1 MIQDSTIK
9 TYYLKRGQTKHL
21 CLCSLFLVLCSFFSA
36 CTEDTTCRKDMAVNM
51 VVTLQADSLNEK
63 QHNVRYTSWDSITVQ
78 IVGENTILW
87 DNKKGV
93 KQLPLFLH
101 PTSQA
106 PNLPETETNSV
117 ITAFTMTYHLQTDTL
132 YVEHTPRQYFVS
144 LACGC
149 AIYHTILNAWSSDHR
164 VDSVQIINANVE
176 NAVQENLRIHLH
188 E

>member
-1 MIQDSTIK
+1 M
-9 TYYLKRGQTKHL
+9 KHL
-21 CLCSLFLVLCSFFSA
+21 TLHITSFIAMVFLIAA
-36 CTEDTTCRKDMAVNM
+36 CTSETTCHKDMTVNM
-51 VVTLQADSLNEK
+51 AVTLQADSLNEK

-101 PTSQA
+101 PTSQD
-106 PNLPETETNSV
+106 PNLPETETSSV
-117 ITAFTMTYHLQTDTL
+117 ITAFAMTYHLQTDTL
-132 YVEHTPRQYFVS
+132 YVKHTPRQYFVS

-149 AIYHTILNAWSSDHR
+149 AIYHTILNAWSSDPR

>member
-1 MIQDSTIK
+1 M
-9 TYYLKRGQTKHL
+9 KHL
-21 CLCSLFLVLCSFFSA
+21 TLHITSFIAMVFLIAA
-36 CTEDTTCRKDMAVNM
+36 CTSETTCHKDMTVNM

-87 DNKKGV
+87 NNKKGV

-101 PTSQA
+101 PTSQD
-106 PNLPETETNSV
+106 PNLPEIETSSV
-117 ITAFTMTYHLQTDTL
+117 ITAFAMTYHLQTATL

-149 AIYHTILNAWSSDHR
+149 AIYHTILNAWSSDPR

>member
-1 MIQDSTIK
+1 M
-9 TYYLKRGQTKHL
+9 KHL
-21 CLCSLFLVLCSFFSA
+21 TLHITSFIAMVFLIAA
-36 CTEDTTCRKDMAVNM
+36 CTSETTCHKDMTVNM

-87 DNKKGV
+87 NNKKGV

-101 PTSQA
+101 PTSQD
-106 PNLPETETNSV
+106 PNLPEIETSSV
-117 ITAFTMTYHLQTDTL
+117 ITAFAMTYHLQTDTL

-149 AIYHTILNAWSSDHR
+149 AIYHTILNAWSSDPR

>member
-1 MIQDSTIK
+1 M
-9 TYYLKRGQTKHL
+9 KHL
-21 CLCSLFLVLCSFFSA
+21 TLHITSFIAMVFLIAA
-36 CTEDTTCRKDMAVNM
+36 CTSETTCHKDMTVNM
-51 VVTLQADSLNEK
+51 AVTLQADSLNEK

-101 PTSQA
+101 PTSQD
-106 PNLPETETNSV
+106 PNVLETDTNSI
-117 ITAFTMTYHLQTDTL
+117 ITAFAMTYHSQTDTL

-149 AIYHTILNAWSSDHR
+149 AIYHTILNAWSSDPR
-164 VDSVQIINANVE
+164 VDSIQIINANVE

>member
-1 MIQDSTIK
+1 M
-9 TYYLKRGQTKHL
+9 KHL
-21 CLCSLFLVLCSFFSA
+21 TLHISSFIAMVFLIAAFTSETSGH
-36 CTEDTTCRKDMAVNM
+36 KDMTVNM
-51 VVTLQADSLNEK
+51 VFTLQADSVNEK
-63 QHNVRYTSWDSITVQ
+63 QHSIRYTSWDSITVQ

-101 PTSQA
+101 PTSQD
-106 PNLPETETNSV
+106 PNVLETDTNSI
-117 ITAFTMTYHLQTDTL
+117 ITAFAMTYHSQTDTL

-149 AIYHTILNAWSSDHR
+149 AIYHTILNAWSSDPR